1 MFKKLTFF
9 ALVAVLAASCSK
21 SQNQTLVPVNVKV
34 NDFHIT
40 IDTFSDT
47 KATLP
52 SAYDGIT
59 KLTLAFYSGGTEVYS
74 ATQSKTDDGYGTF
87 SLALPMGS
95 YTMVALGYYGME
107 SSPLTLTSP
116 TEASYTGLRALE
128 TFAHTQ
134 SVNIS
139 NTSAVNLN
147 ATLDRICAQLQVVS
161 ADGRTENA
169 NNIRMTFGA
178 GSKSF
183 NPTTGL
189 ALDDNGFSNT
199 VSISAAAGAS
209 STSKS
214 FLFLS
219 ADEETMD
226 VIIETLDAQGNVLY
240 TNTVTNVPFKR
251 NRMTKL
257 TGAVY
262 TNSSV
267 GSSFQLN
274 TSWLTAEE
282 IAF

>member
-1 MFKKLTFF
+1 MFKKFTFF

-21 SQNQTLVPVNVKV
+21 TQNQTLVPVNVKV

-74 ATQSKTDDGYGTF
+74 ATQSKNDDGYGTF

-128 TFAHTQ
+128 TFAYTQ
-134 SVNIS
+134 AVNIT

-147 ATLDRICAQLQVVS
+147 ATLDRICAQLQVAS
-161 ADGRTENA
+161 TDGRTENA
-169 NNIRMTFGA
+169 TNIRMTFGA

-183 NPTTGL
+183 SPSTGL

-199 VSISAAAGAS
+199 VSISAAAGAT

-226 VIIETLDAQGNVLY
+226 VTIETLDAQGNVLY
-240 TNTVTNVPFKR
+240 TNTVTNVPFQR
-251 NRMTKL
+251 NRMTRL
-257 TGAVY
+257 SGAVY
-262 TNSSV
+262 TNPSV

-274 TSWLTAEE
+274 TEWINSTTLN
-282 IAF
+282 F

>member
-21 SQNQTLVPVNVKV
+21 SETLVPVNVKV

-128 TFAHTQ
+128 TFAYTQ
-134 SVNIS
+134 AVNIT

-147 ATLDRICAQLQVVS
+147 ATLDRICAQLQVAS
-161 ADGRTENA
+161 TDGRTENA
-169 NNIRMTFGA
+169 TNIRMTFGA

-183 NPTTGL
+183 SPSTGL

-199 VSISAAAGAS
+199 VSISAAAGAT

-219 ADEETMD
+219 ADEQTMD
-226 VIIETLDAQGNVLY
+226 VTIETLDGQGHVLY
-240 TNTVTNVPFKR
+240 TNTVTNVPFLR
-251 NRMTKL
+251 NRMTRL
-257 TGAVY
+257 SGAVY
-262 TNSSV
+262 TNPSV

-274 TSWLTAEE
+274 TEWINSTTLN
-282 IAF
+282 F

>member
-1 MFKKLTFF
+1 MKQLLTFF
-9 ALVAVLAASCSK
+9 ALAALIAASCSK
-21 SQNQTLVPVNVKV
+21 SETLVPVNVKV

-59 KLTLAFYSGGTEVYS
+59 CLTLAFYSGGTEVYS
-74 ATQSKTDDGYGTF
+74 ATQSKNDDDYGTF

-107 SSPLTLTSP
+107 SSPLTLISP

-128 TFAHTQ
+128 TFAYTQ
-134 SVNIS
+134 AVNIT
-139 NTSAVNLN
+139 NTSAINLN
-147 ATLDRICAQLQVVS
+147 ATLDRICTQLQVVS

-169 NNIRMTFGA
+169 TNIRMTFSA

-199 VSISAAAGAS
+199 VGITAAAGTT

-226 VIIETLDAQGNVLY
+226 VTIETLDAQQNVLY

-251 NRMTKL
+251 NRMTRL

-262 TNSSV
+262 TNPSV

-274 TSWLTAEE
+274 TAWITAED

>member
-21 SQNQTLVPVNVKV
+21 TETLVPVNVKV

-74 ATQSKTDDGYGTF
+74 ATQSKNDDGYGTF

-95 YTMVALGYYGME
+95 YTMVALGYYTSD
-107 SSPLTLTSP
+107 SSPFTLSSP
-116 TEASYTGLRALE
+116 TEASFTGAHAME
-128 TFAHTQ
+128 TFAYTQ
-134 SVNIS
+134 AVNIT

-161 ADGRTENA
+161 TDGRTENA

-199 VSISAAAGAS
+199 VSISAAAGAT

-226 VIIETLDAQGNVLY
+226 VTIETLDAQGNVLY

-282 IAF
+282 VAF